1 MQTTPNSNRT
11 HIIFLGSTNA
21 GKSSLLNAVTEQE
34 ISIVSDIKGTT
45 TDSVK
50 KAMELIPF
58 GPVLFIDTAGFND
71 NSELGKLRIEKTIK
85 EIKKSDFAIY
95 VIDGNDFNKKIY
107 LLPVKNI
114 VYKGNDPEVD
124 SYSGFFD
131 NNKVHKTKL
140 DEILKENN
148 IDTLYILGLATDYCV
163 KFTVLDALSLGYKV
177 YLVSDGCKGVNINP
191 DDSEK
196 AVEEMKNAGAVIIK
210 SCEIL

>member
-1 MQTTPNSNRT
+1 M
-11 HIIFLGSTNA
+11 I
-21 GKSSLLNAVTEQE
+21 
-34 ISIVSDIKGTT
+34 
-45 TDSVK
+45 
-50 KAMELIPF
+50 
-58 GPVLFIDTAGFND
+58 TAGASAYSRTIDFERMGQIARACGAYLFVDMAHIAGLVAGVSNTKVGEIGTLNGLPQVWWPD
-71 NSELGKLRIEKTIK
+71 HCIENTKGSEFHK
-85 EIKKSDFAIY
+85 D
-95 VIDGNDFNKKIY
+95 

-177 YLVSDGCKGVNINP
+177 YLVADGCKGVNINP

-196 AVEEMKNAGAVIIK
+196 AVKEMKNAGAVIIK

>member
-1 MQTTPNSNRT
+1 MKALLIIDVQNDFCEGGNLAVKNSLE
-11 HIIFLGSTNA
+11 II
-21 GKSSLLNAVTEQE
+21 
-34 ISIVSDIKGTT
+34 
-45 TDSVK
+45 
-50 KAMELIPF
+50 
-58 GPVLFIDTAGFND
+58 PVVNNL
-71 NSELGKLRIEKTIK
+71 
-85 EIKKSDFAIY
+85 IKKFEKN
-95 VIDGNDFNKKIY
+95 NDFIIATKDWHPADHKSFASVSNTKVGEIGTLNGLPQVWWPDHCIENTKGSEFHKDF
-107 LLPVKNI
+107 LPVKNI

-196 AVEEMKNAGAVIIK
+196 AVEEMKNAGAEIIK

>member
-1 MQTTPNSNRT
+1 MKALLIIDVQYDFCEGGNLAVKNSLE
-11 HIIFLGSTNA
+11 II
-21 GKSSLLNAVTEQE
+21 
-34 ISIVSDIKGTT
+34 
-45 TDSVK
+45 
-50 KAMELIPF
+50 
-58 GPVLFIDTAGFND
+58 PVVNNL
-71 NSELGKLRIEKTIK
+71 
-85 EIKKSDFAIY
+85 IKKFEKN
-95 VIDGNDFNKKIY
+95 NDFIIATKDWHPADHKSFASVSNTKVGEIGTLNGLPQVWWPDHCIENTKGSEFHKD
-107 LLPVKNI
+107 LLSVKNI

-131 NNKVHKTKL
+131 NNKIHKTKL

>member
-1 MQTTPNSNRT
+1 MKALLIIDVQNDFCEGGNLAVKNSLE
-11 HIIFLGSTNA
+11 II
-21 GKSSLLNAVTEQE
+21 
-34 ISIVSDIKGTT
+34 
-45 TDSVK
+45 
-50 KAMELIPF
+50 
-58 GPVLFIDTAGFND
+58 PVVNNL
-71 NSELGKLRIEKTIK
+71 
-85 EIKKSDFAIY
+85 IKKFEKN
-95 VIDGNDFNKKIY
+95 NDFIIATKDWHPADHKSFASVSNTKVGEIGTLNGLPQVWWPDHCIENTKGSEFHKD
-107 LLPVKNI
+107 LLSVKNI

-177 YLVSDGCKGVNINP
+177 YLVADGCKGVNINP

-196 AVEEMKNAGAVIIK
+196 AVKEMKNAGAVIIK

>member
-1 MQTTPNSNRT
+1 MKALLIIDVQNDFCEGGNLAVKNSLE
-11 HIIFLGSTNA
+11 II
-21 GKSSLLNAVTEQE
+21 
-34 ISIVSDIKGTT
+34 
-45 TDSVK
+45 
-50 KAMELIPF
+50 
-58 GPVLFIDTAGFND
+58 PVINNL
-71 NSELGKLRIEKTIK
+71 
-85 EIKKSDFAIY
+85 IKKFEKN
-95 VIDGNDFNKKIY
+95 NDFIIATKDWHPADHKSFASVSNTKVGEIGTLNGLPQVWWPDHCIENTKGSEFHKD
-107 LLPVKNI
+107 LLSVKNI

-196 AVEEMKNAGAVIIK
+196 AVEEMKNTGAVIIK

>member
-1 MQTTPNSNRT
+1 MKALLIIDIQNDFCEGGNLAVKNSLE
-11 HIIFLGSTNA
+11 II
-21 GKSSLLNAVTEQE
+21 
-34 ISIVSDIKGTT
+34 
-45 TDSVK
+45 
-50 KAMELIPF
+50 
-58 GPVLFIDTAGFND
+58 PVVNNL
-71 NSELGKLRIEKTIK
+71 
-85 EIKKSDFAIY
+85 IKKFEKN
-95 VIDGNDFNKKIY
+95 NDFIIATKDWHPADHKSFASVSNTKVGEIGTLNGLPQVWWPNHCIENTKGSEFHKD

-177 YLVSDGCKGVNINP
+177 YLVADGCKGVNINP

-210 SCEIL
+210 SCKIL

>member
-1 MQTTPNSNRT
+1 MKALLIIDVQNDFCEGGNLAVKNSLE
-11 HIIFLGSTNA
+11 II
-21 GKSSLLNAVTEQE
+21 
-34 ISIVSDIKGTT
+34 
-45 TDSVK
+45 
-50 KAMELIPF
+50 
-58 GPVLFIDTAGFND
+58 PVINNL
-71 NSELGKLRIEKTIK
+71 
-85 EIKKSDFAIY
+85 IKKFEKN
-95 VIDGNDFNKKIY
+95 NDFIIATKDWHPADHKSFASVSNTKIGEVGMLNGLPQVWWPDHCIENTEGSEFY
-107 LLPVKNI
+107 KALLPVKNI

-148 IDTLYILGLATDYCV
+148 IDTLYILGFATDYCV

-177 YLVSDGCKGVNINP
+177 YLVADGCKGVNINP

-196 AVEEMKNAGAVIIK
+196 AAEEMKNAGAVIIE

>member
-1 MQTTPNSNRT
+1 MKALLIIDVQNDFCEGGNLAVKNSLE
-11 HIIFLGSTNA
+11 II
-21 GKSSLLNAVTEQE
+21 
-34 ISIVSDIKGTT
+34 
-45 TDSVK
+45 
-50 KAMELIPF
+50 
-58 GPVLFIDTAGFND
+58 PVINNL
-71 NSELGKLRIEKTIK
+71 
-85 EIKKSDFAIY
+85 IKKFEKN
-95 VIDGNDFNKKIY
+95 NDFIIATKDWHPADHKSFASVSNTKIGEVGMLNGLPQVWWPDHCIENTEGSEFY
-107 LLPVKNI
+107 KALLPVKNI

-177 YLVSDGCKGVNINP
+177 YLVADGCKGVNINP

-196 AVEEMKNAGAVIIK
+196 AAEEMKNAGAVIIE

>member
-1 MQTTPNSNRT
+1 MKALLIIDVQNDFCEGGNLAVKNSLE
-11 HIIFLGSTNA
+11 IIPVVN
-21 GKSSLLNAVTEQE
+21 SL
-34 ISIVSDIKGTT
+34 
-45 TDSVK
+45 
-50 KAMELIPF
+50 
-58 GPVLFIDTAGFND
+58 
-71 NSELGKLRIEKTIK
+71 
-85 EIKKSDFAIY
+85 IKKFEKNDDFIIATKDWHPADHKSFASVSGTKAGEIGTLNGLPQ
-95 VIDGNDFNKKIY
+95 VWWPDHCIENTKGSEFHKD
-107 LLPVKNI
+107 LLSVKNI

-177 YLVSDGCKGVNINP
+177 YLVADGCKGVNINP

-196 AVEEMKNAGAVIIK
+196 AVEEMKSAGAVIIE

>member
-1 MQTTPNSNRT
+1 MKALLIIDVQNDFCEGGNLAVKNSLE
-11 HIIFLGSTNA
+11 II
-21 GKSSLLNAVTEQE
+21 
-34 ISIVSDIKGTT
+34 
-45 TDSVK
+45 
-50 KAMELIPF
+50 
-58 GPVLFIDTAGFND
+58 PVVNNL
-71 NSELGKLRIEKTIK
+71 
-85 EIKKSDFAIY
+85 IKKFEKN
-95 VIDGNDFNKKIY
+95 NDFIIATKDWHPADHKSFASVSNTKVGEIGTLNGLPQVWWPDHCIENTKGSEFHKD
-107 LLPVKNI
+107 LLSVKNI

-131 NNKVHKTKL
+131 NNKIHKTKL